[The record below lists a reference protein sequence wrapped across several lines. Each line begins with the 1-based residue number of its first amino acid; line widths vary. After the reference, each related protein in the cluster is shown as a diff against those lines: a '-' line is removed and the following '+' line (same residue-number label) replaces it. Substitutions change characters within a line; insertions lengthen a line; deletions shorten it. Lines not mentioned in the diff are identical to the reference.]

1 MQVKEAVM
9 DISNL
14 YTRRGILPCVRRCDG
29 AGPGPGLLCHYV
41 YYFYYNLGVA
51 CGGRGAGG
59 GPACVMRTVMDT
71 SIAEPGTCVALLRGP
86 GSI

>member
-14 YTRRGILPCVRRCDG
+14 YTRGGILPCVRRCDG
-29 AGPGPGLLCHYV
+29 AGARSRFIVSLCLL
-41 YYFYYNLGVA
+41 FLLQS
-51 CGGRGAGG
+51 GRGVRRAGG